1 MIHTD
6 LKPENI
12 LLVSSSFNMVPSQSA
27 PTKTRRALINTD
39 LKLIDFGSTIFE
51 TDYHSTVVCTRHY
64 RAPEI
69 VLGMDWSFP
78 CDMWSIGCVLL
89 ELYTGEALFQT
100 HENLE
105 HLAMMEKI
113 LGPIPQKMRDG
124 CVFSLAPHLCDLVID
139 WSFF

>member
-6 LKPENI
+6 LKPENM
-12 LLVSSSFNMVPSQSA
+12 LLVSSAFDMVSSQSA
-27 PTKTRRALINTD
+27 PSKMRRSLINTE

-51 TDYHSTVVCTRHY
+51 TDYHSSVVCTRHY

-69 VLGMDWSFP
+69 VLGMGWSFP

-113 LGPIPQKMRDG
+113 LGKLPQFMMDG
-124 CVFSLAPHLCDLVID
+124 YAPDIVF
-139 WSFF
+139 